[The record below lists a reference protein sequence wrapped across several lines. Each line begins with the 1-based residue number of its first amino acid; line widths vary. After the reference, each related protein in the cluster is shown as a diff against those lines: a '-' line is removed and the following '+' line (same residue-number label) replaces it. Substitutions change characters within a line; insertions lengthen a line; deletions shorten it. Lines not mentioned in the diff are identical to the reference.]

1 MPDPVNAAE
10 RVLNDLGISDPND
23 LQLLDLI
30 AWERGALVN
39 HGHLYG
45 AEGRLTVIGTRAI
58 ITVSTAIESQQRRR
72 FTTAHE
78 LGHFEMH
85 HRGSKL
91 LLCLDEDIDHW
102 GSQCSATDKE
112 SEANEFASALLLPE
126 RFFAPMCLAEEP
138 SLDFIIQL
146 ADTFDA
152 SLTATALRYSR
163 FCDQSVAVVFSQDGN
178 IRWFR
183 GSKDFDEVRE
193 DLGFFIDVRGSVD
206 PSTCAARFF
215 QGYRI
220 PDRPKA
226 IPASAWFTSGRYQSD
241 ATIQEHSLPMPTYN
255 AVLTLLWIDDD
266 IQEEGDFSWFS

>member
-10 RVLNDLGISDPND
+10 RVLNDLGITDSND

-45 AEGRLTVIGTRAI
+45 AEGRLTVIATRAI
-58 ITVSTAIESQQRRR
+58 ITVSTAIRSQQRIR

-85 HRGSKL
+85 HRGSQL

-102 GSQCSATDKE
+102 GPQRSATDKE

-146 ADTFDA
+146 AGTFDA

-163 FCDQSVAVVFSQDGN
+163 FCDQPVAVVFSQDGN

-183 GSKDFDEVRE
+183 GSMDFDEVRE
-193 DLGFFIDVRGSVD
+193 DLGFFVDVRGSLD
-206 PSTCAARFF
+206 PSTYAARFF
-215 QGYRI
+215 QGYHM
-220 PDRPKA
+220 PDQPKPVA
-226 IPASAWFTSGRYQSD
+226 ASAWLTPGRYESD
-241 ATIQEHSLPMPTYN
+241 ATIQEQSVAMPTYN
-255 AVLTLLWIDDD
+255 AVLSLLWIDDD
-266 IQEEGDFSWFS
+266 IEEQDDFSWF